1 MVCSACRRR
10 VDTSRS
16 FCRACGSSVFTD
28 DADFR
33 GPRVERAVEQRV
45 DAPVARR
52 RLERLTSAERPPWAG
67 PSTTSRLARPAGCLA
82 ALVRLL
88 IFGAIVWYVGKWLL
102 AIPEV
107 RALVNAFT
115 SGALTDDQLNA
126 AGTAI
131 RGRLLQL
138 LGGN

>member
-1 MVCSACRRR
+1 V
-10 VDTSRS
+10 SR
-16 FCRACGSSVFTD
+16 
-28 DADFR
+28 
-33 GPRVERAVEQRV
+33 P
-45 DAPVARR
+45 
-52 RLERLTSAERPPWAG
+52 
-67 PSTTSRLARPAGCLA
+67 ARPAGCLA

-107 RALVNAFT
+107 RALVNAFM

-131 RGRLLQL
+131 RDHLLQL